1 MKTMHFPHISK
12 VAFFLSLISVL
23 FLTVSCENEQL
34 WNAPIKEWFDEY
46 TNTAAVEEYQ
56 ISYSSVID
64 NESSVCI
71 DSSSDKTV
79 TFLMRNPRDYTL
91 DMTFTSED
99 GTDITCTQNVNDKTS
114 AHITFPQSFLLQHE
128 GGGQIGGRVTLTE
141 HETLREFTPYE
152 FSMKCNTPPPQVKGQ
167 AIMVSAAAGSKY
179 VVCFYLPSTELNSS
193 THNRDTHTIFID
205 ENAIASGTVSELLSA
220 SQTRPSDLTR
230 LSAGIEFESAAPS
243 GYSAFYYVT
252 DRVMQEN
259 DNLSWHIRIED
270 DDGLTSRTMTAST
283 IVREAHMSITGGEEV
298 VITTNEG
305 TNTGTIR
312 AEVDEG
318 TVKTW
323 TWTSDSPTV
332 ATVSAG
338 ASDSSQATITAAGG
352 GVTTIH
358 VEAELTDGRVV
369 RSSKNVRV
377 LAVSLGTETD
387 SMIVNG
393 DAANLTI
400 TPVATAFP
408 TTPSYTWQSS
418 NTDVATVNASGAV
431 TAVSYGTAVITA
443 SASYGGK
450 TVISSAK
457 TISVYEVSE
466 IQGDSI
472 GFVGTGNDFNV
483 EVQVTDPD
491 GNNYSSFSQS
501 WHSSNTDVA
510 PVPSVTNTNARKVTP
525 ASGGTTNIS
534 VDVTVAGK
542 TATRQKTLT
551 IYDLVVSGNTLLS
564 RTGTSS
570 SLTLTPSL
578 KSGSTTYGES
588 VTYSYSSANGTN
600 ATVNTTS
607 GVVTAKSTGDGSETI
622 TVTATVNGKTLTKT
636 HTVYVISVSGNTN
649 FIAGESAP
657 LTATTK
663 PIGYTYSWATSNPS
677 RAQVVAST
685 GMVTAISEG
694 STTIALTVTKGSESL
709 AVATTITTYAL
720 SISGNTLYA
729 KNAGAKTLTASLK
742 NGSTSYSGTDITY
755 SWSSGTTATAT
766 INASSGSLTPV
777 AGGSTVITLS
787 AKRNGA
793 VVKTV
798 TKTVYVVEVS
808 GNTSFIAGETPRAL
822 TVTHGSS
829 GASLTWSTGDSTKAT
844 VNASTGKITTS
855 TNGITS
861 IILTATKGSETLTI
875 TTSITIYTLSISG
888 NTLYNKTAGAKTL
901 TASLKNGS
909 TSYSGTDITY
919 SWSSGT
925 TATATI
931 NNTSGSMTPVAGGST
946 VITLSAKRNGTV
958 VKTVTKTVYVIE
970 VKGCTNFIAGEN
982 TRSLTVSPSNI
993 TGATYSWTNVSGQTY
1008 ASTTSSGVITA
1019 SAKGSATV
1027 RLTVTASSEVCNI
1040 DVPLRVSSLTLTSNS
1055 LLSGT
1060 TASIAVGEKV
1070 TFAYTLDPAFTP
1082 ESTSFTSASTSK
1094 ATVAAGTLTVTGVA
1108 TGTSYITVTMTKDGS
1123 TLKKQILT
1131 ASIIANHSV
1140 SKANLNTWLAGL
1152 PANDKNTPYKINIT
1166 NLTANDILQDGD
1178 GSTVKQGTLRAIL
1191 QSNSTKYVDL
1201 SSTTLPASEDMTAA
1215 LRGCGTLV
1223 RAPAISSGVKNM
1235 KDFFS
1240 SCSNL
1245 QSPVVIPYGVEHMWG
1260 TFENCTSLTTA
1271 PELPST
1277 LSGTNGCGLVRTFSG
1292 CTSLTQ
1298 APSSIPSGV
1307 TNMNFCFS
1315 GCSKLSTVPDLPANV
1330 TSIVSVFYGCKING
1344 TTVTVYGLIEDSSYC
1359 NNAFAGNPRVFVRV
1373 GYQETGMAL
1382 ESAEGWD
1389 DENMAITGVVP

>member
-1 MKTMHFPHISK
+1 MKTEHFPHISK

-167 AIMVSAAAGSKY
+167 AILVSAAAGSKY

-230 LSAGIEFESAAPS
+230 LSAGIEFDSAAPS

-483 EVQVTDPD
+483 EVQVTGPD

-510 PVPSVTNTNARKVTP
+510 PVPSVTNTNSRKVTP

-564 RTGTSS
+564 RTGASS

-649 FIAGESAP
+649 FIAGESARA

-694 STTIALTVTKGSESL
+694 STTITLTVTKGSESL
-709 AVATTITTYAL
+709 TVATTITTYAL

-729 KNAGAKTLTASLK
+729 
-742 NGSTSYSGTDITY
+742 
-755 SWSSGTTATAT
+755 
-766 INASSGSLTPV
+766 
-777 AGGSTVITLS
+777 
-787 AKRNGA
+787 
-793 VVKTV
+793 
-798 TKTVYVVEVS
+798 
-808 GNTSFIAGETPRAL
+808 
-822 TVTHGSS
+822 
-829 GASLTWSTGDSTKAT
+829 
-844 VNASTGKITTS
+844 
-855 TNGITS
+855 
-861 IILTATKGSETLTI
+861 
-875 TTSITIYTLSISG
+875 
-888 NTLYNKTAGAKTL
+888 KTAGAKTL

-982 TRSLTVSPSNI
+982 PRSLTVSPSNI

-1008 ASTTSSGVITA
+1008 ASTNSSGEITA

-1027 RLTVTASSEVCNI
+1027 RLTVTTSSEVCNI
-1040 DVPLRVSSLTLTSNS
+1040 DVSLRVSSLTLTSNS

-1131 ASIIANHSV
+1131 ASIITNHSV

-1178 GSTVKQGTLRAIL
+1178 GYTVKEGTLRAIL
-1191 QSNSTKYVDL
+1191 QGNPTKYVDL

-1215 LRGCGTLV
+1215 LCGCRTLV
-1223 RAPAISSGVKNM
+1223 RAPAISSGVKIM

-1240 SCSNL
+1240 GCSNL
-1245 QSPVVIPYGVEHMWG
+1245 QSPVVIPNGVEHMWG

-1271 PELPST
+1271 PDLPST
-1277 LSGTNGCGLVRTFSG
+1277 LSGPNGCGLVRTFSG

-1307 TNMNFCFS
+1307 TNMNFCFN

-1330 TSIVSVFYGCKING
+1330 TSIVSVFDGCKING
-1344 TTVTVYGLIEDSSYC
+1344 TTVTVYGLITDSSKC
-1359 NNAFAGNPRVFVRV
+1359 TDAFARNPRVFVRV
-1373 GYQETGMAL
+1373 GWQETGMAL
-1382 ESAEGWD
+1382 ERADGWD
-1389 DENMAITGVVP
+1389 AANMVISGVVP

>member
-1 MKTMHFPHISK
+1 MKTEHFPHVPK

-71 DSSSDKTV
+71 DSNSDKTV

-230 LSAGIEFESAAPS
+230 LSAGIEFDSAAPS

-323 TWTSDSPTV
+323 TWTSDSQTV

-369 RSSKNVRV
+369 RRSKNVRV

-483 EVQVTDPD
+483 EVQVTGPD
-491 GNNYSSFSQS
+491 GNNYSSFSQI

-564 RTGTSS
+564 RTGASS

-709 AVATTITTYAL
+709 TVATTITTYAL

-729 KNAGAKTLTASLK
+729 KTAGAKTLTASLK

-787 AKRNGA
+787 AKRNGT

-822 TVTHGSS
+822 SVTHGSS

-844 VNASTGKITTS
+844 VNASTGKITTI
-855 TNGITS
+855 TNGSTS

-888 NTLYNKTAGAKTL
+888 NTLYDKTAGAKTL

-931 NNTSGSMTPVAGGST
+931 NASSGSMTPVAGGST
-946 VITLSAKRNGTV
+946 VITLSAKRNGTI
-958 VKTVTKTVYVIE
+958 VKTATKTVYVIE

-982 TRSLTVSPSNI
+982 PRSLTVSPSNI

-1008 ASTTSSGVITA
+1008 ASTNSSGVITA

-1027 RLTVTASSEVCNI
+1027 RLAVTTSSEVCNI
-1040 DVPLRVSSLTLTSNS
+1040 NVPLSVSSLTLTSNS

-1070 TFAYTLDPAFTP
+1070 TFTYTLDPAFTP
-1082 ESTSFTSASTSK
+1082 ESTSFTSATTSK
-1094 ATVAAGTLTVTGVA
+1094 ATVASGTLTVTGVA
-1108 TGTSYITVTMTKDGS
+1108 TGTSNITVTMTKNGS

-1152 PANDKNTPYKINIT
+1152 PANTTDTPYKINIT
-1166 NLTANDILQDGD
+1166 GLTESDIQQQENGQL
-1178 GSTVKQGTLRAIL
+1178 KQGTLRAIL
-1191 QSNSTKYVDL
+1191 RDNSTKYVDL
-1201 SSTTLPASEDMTAA
+1201 SSTTLPAIESIKAA
-1215 LRGCGTLV
+1215 LASCSSLI
-1223 RAPAISSGVKNM
+1223 RAPAIPSGVKDM
-1235 KDFFS
+1235 SDCFA

-1245 QSPVVIPYGVEHMWG
+1245 QSPVVIPNGVENMWS
-1260 TFENCTSLTTA
+1260 TFENCKKLTQA
-1271 PELPST
+1271 PTIPGT
-1277 LSGTNGCGLVRTFSG
+1277 VTDMSGTFRG
-1292 CTSLTQ
+1292 CTSLLA
-1298 APSSIPSGV
+1298 APEIPASVKG
-1307 TNMNFCFS
+1307 MNFCFS
-1315 GCSKLSTVPDLPANV
+1315 ACSAMTGTVKIHSIKIGDTNGDYYTSGWAATFAGCTSITSVKVKNSTVRDIMLQWNTSAEFNLGID
-1330 TSIVSVFYGCKING
+1330 TSII
-1344 TTVTVYGLIEDSSYC
+1344 TIDSS
-1359 NNAFAGNPRVFVRV
+1359 
-1373 GYQETGMAL
+1373 L
-1382 ESAEGWD
+1382 
-1389 DENMAITGVVP
+1389 